1 MTRWTERICANSG
14 LFWTPAF
21 LLLSLRF
28 CLRLGRGHWVSHE
41 PMVNIIALSWP
52 ELNAGGLG
60 DPLGGGLAACAL
72 LPPEC
77 SRVCFPELI
86 FLCDAFAT
94 VTNRWELRTGLHAM
108 RCEFPFRECKSH
120 PCFWIRYTKKN
131 WCTLFHLHQEA
142 GAAVCNDT
150 DEPEGGAREPAQGL
164 DVLNTLAEDQS
175 SLREHTAYKYL

>member
-72 LPPEC
+72 LSPEC

-94 VTNRWELRTGLHAM
+94 VTNRWELRTGLHDM
-108 RCEFPFRECKSH
+108 RCEFPFRELQKPSVFLNPLH
-120 PCFWIRYTKKN
+120 KKE
-131 WCTLFHLHQEA
+131 LVYFI
-142 GAAVCNDT
+142 
-150 DEPEGGAREPAQGL
+150 PSSPGGWGCRLQWHGR
-164 DVLNTLAEDQS
+164 T
-175 SLREHTAYKYL
+175 